1 MTFMG
6 SVTNATWKTSWVEG
20 QREVKTKRETER
32 ESDVADKKGV
42 GKGKLLKGAAEEGQL
57 LTRAVV

>member
-1 MTFMG
+1 MG
-6 SVTNATWKTSWVEG
+6 SVTNATWKTSWVG